1 MEKIYP
7 AQGPNIGKGKIKF
20 YGKNFKSFSLAE
32 TTCRIGD
39 AIGSAKVLEPGIMEC
54 TVENM
59 PLVQGEEQ
67 LPAAV
72 SLNNASWTQPTKDTL
87 YTPYGIA

>member
-1 MEKIYP
+1 
-7 AQGPNIGKGKIKF
+7 
-20 YGKNFKSFSLAE
+20 
-32 TTCRIGD
+32 
-39 AIGSAKVLEPGIMEC
+39 MEC